1 MVLREVKTFV
11 GPKGFR
17 IEEYIPVNGAT
28 GVSLVVE
35 AENLAKEKYIKA
47 SAESTSPVSMEDF
60 KPDLSKIPQTVYIGI
75 QKVPGAV
82 VDDKGNIVG
91 ITPQDILFPIV
102 AKNRIEAIEG
112 FEKGFEAFMKN
123 IEEKERKRQ
132 QSLVIPDEQTTQAI
146 NEDAKNFKLVTEK

>member
-60 KPDLSKIPQTVYIGI
+60 KPDLSKIPQTAYIGI